1 MDKRVIFAVA
11 GSGKTTY
18 IVDSLSRDNRS
29 LIVTY
34 TVGNYNNLC
43 RKISEKFNGDW
54 PENIWVMGYF
64 TFLYRFCYK
73 PFLADMLKTRG
84 IFYEKNPNNR
94 LRQCDKAYYITSA
107 GYIYSNRLA
116 LLIEH
121 TGSMEAL
128 KRRLE
133 KYFDEFIVD
142 EIQDFTMAEI
152 QEFINATRK
161 HFLFFGD
168 PAQSV
173 YGKYKSTM
181 PVQNICQ
188 VFGANEKIKKIPLYN
203 NYRLPLPVARL
214 VQYIGVNLP
223 PFYEDT
229 YKSPEKE
236 MPYVLRYDSLETQV
250 RAIYRLIRMDLTDV
264 AILLPENDLVK
275 QVVSIFTKLNYSV
288 EFKYKEGKKTHD
300 TLNFSTTAPKVMTYH
315 SAKGLQFE
323 NVFIPV
329 LEYFQDDGADRR
341 TALYVAMTRTYKR
354 LYVMYSGRL
363 LPEFWQRLNIPSILY
378 KESEY
383 EEVLD
388 F

>member
-1 MDKRVIFAVA
+1 MKKDWMISEAEIYKAKDFGQIEILMAGLDKSYVITGCA
-11 GSGKTTY
+11 GSGKSVLALIKARQIQKECGDNYQIIVYTT
-18 IVDSLSRDNRS
+18 SLCRYMESGKKDLGLSNNFFYHKEWKFERIPKEYADGHVYLVYVRDMK
-29 LIVTY
+29 
-34 TVGNYNNLC
+34 GNYIPKKSL
-43 RKISEKFNGDW
+43 
-54 PENIWVMGYF
+54 PV
-64 TFLYRFCYK
+64 
-73 PFLADMLKTRG
+73 ADYT
-84 IFYEKNPNNR
+84 
-94 LRQCDKAYYITSA
+94 
-107 GYIYSNRLA
+107 
-116 LLIEH
+116 
-121 TGSMEAL
+121 
-128 KRRLE
+128 
-133 KYFDEFIVD
+133 IVD

-223 PFYEDT
+223 PFDEDT

>member
-1 MDKRVIFAVA
+1 MISEAEIYKAKDFGQIEILMAGLDKSYVITGCA
-11 GSGKTTY
+11 GSGKSVLALIKARQIQKECGDNYQIIVYTT
-18 IVDSLSRDNRS
+18 SLCRYMESGKKDLGLSNNFFYHKEWKFERIPKEYADGHVYLVYVRDMK
-29 LIVTY
+29 
-34 TVGNYNNLC
+34 GNYIPKKSL
-43 RKISEKFNGDW
+43 
-54 PENIWVMGYF
+54 PV
-64 TFLYRFCYK
+64 
-73 PFLADMLKTRG
+73 ADYT
-84 IFYEKNPNNR
+84 
-94 LRQCDKAYYITSA
+94 
-107 GYIYSNRLA
+107 
-116 LLIEH
+116 
-121 TGSMEAL
+121 
-128 KRRLE
+128 
-133 KYFDEFIVD
+133 IVD

-223 PFYEDT
+223 PFDEDT

>member
-1 MDKRVIFAVA
+1 MKKDWMISETEIYKAQDYGQIEILMAGLDKSYVITGCA
-11 GSGKTTY
+11 GSGKSVLALIKARQIQKECGDNYQIIVYTT
-18 IVDSLSRDNRS
+18 S
-29 LIVTY
+29 
-34 TVGNYNNLC
+34 LC
-43 RKISEKFNGDW
+43 RYMESGRKDLGLSNNFFYHKEWKFERI
-54 PENIWVMGYF
+54 PKEY
-64 TFLYRFCYK
+64 
-73 PFLADMLKTRG
+73 ADGHVYLVYVREMKGNCIPKKSLPVADYT
-84 IFYEKNPNNR
+84 
-94 LRQCDKAYYITSA
+94 
-107 GYIYSNRLA
+107 
-116 LLIEH
+116 
-121 TGSMEAL
+121 
-128 KRRLE
+128 
-133 KYFDEFIVD
+133 IVD

-173 YGKYKSTM
+173 YGKYKFTM

-223 PFYEDT
+223 PFDEDT
-229 YKSPEKE
+229 YKSLEKE
-236 MPYVLRYDSLETQV
+236 LPYVLRYDSLETQV

-275 QVVSIFTKLNYSV
+275 QVVSIFAKLNYSV

-300 TLNFSTTAPKVMTYH
+300 TLNFSTTTPKVMTYH

-363 LPEFWQRLNIPSILY
+363 LPEFWQRLNIPSNLY